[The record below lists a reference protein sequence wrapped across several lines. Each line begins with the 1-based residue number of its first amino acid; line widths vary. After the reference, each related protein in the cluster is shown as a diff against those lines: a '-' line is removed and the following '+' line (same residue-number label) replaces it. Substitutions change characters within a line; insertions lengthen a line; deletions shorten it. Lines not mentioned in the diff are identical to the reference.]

1 MADKNSAQ
9 ERVVYLTTADNPYNP
24 YTQFDEWF
32 AFDTQH
38 GYNSCAYLARLAHP
52 ANGLSDRENNLEIEE
67 AIDRIVGLN
76 LTGNYKKL
84 VFINGI
90 LQSS

>member
-1 MADKNSAQ
+1 MTDKNSAQ

-52 ANGLSDRENNLEIEE
+52 ATGLSDRENNLEIED
-67 AIDRIVGLN
+67 AIDRIVDLN

-90 LQSS
+90 LESS